1 MFGWKHE
8 ANSYLELKAEVWSSP
23 LEGKMERVPGR
34 YQKRGRNSLEEL
46 EFLSLYVEGGAV
58 EHSMVCP

>member
-34 YQKRGRNSLEEL
+34 YQEWGRNSLE
-46 EFLSLYVEGGAV
+46 
-58 EHSMVCP
+58 